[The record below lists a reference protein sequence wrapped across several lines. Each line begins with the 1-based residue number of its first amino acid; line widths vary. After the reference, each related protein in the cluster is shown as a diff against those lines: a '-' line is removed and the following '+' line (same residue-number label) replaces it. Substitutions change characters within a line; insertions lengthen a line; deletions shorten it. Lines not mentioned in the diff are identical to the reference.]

1 MKTVKLLTYEDF
13 TLGRS
18 FPLGPRTI
26 SAEEIIS
33 FAEKYD
39 PQPFHLDPES
49 EQAKTV
55 GGLIAS
61 GWHTCAIT
69 MRMMCDAYLLDS
81 ASQGSGGLEKVS
93 WLRPV
98 RPGDTLTGEAVVLDR
113 RVSSKRPTLGLVTFQ
128 YSLQNQN
135 GETVITIEGMG
146 MLDVANPSQE
156 NV

>member
-1 MKTVKLLTYEDF
+1 MLTYEDF
-13 TLGRS
+13 TSGRS

-26 SAEEIIS
+26 TAEEIID

-39 PQPFHLDPES
+39 PQPFHLEPES
-49 EQAKTV
+49 DQAKTV

-81 ASQGSGGLEKVS
+81 ASQGSGGLDEVR
-93 WLRPV
+93 WHRPV

-113 RVSSKRPTLGLVTFQ
+113 RISSKRPTLGLVTFQ
-128 YSLQNQN
+128 YSLQNQH
-135 GETVITIEGMG
+135 GDAVITIKGMG
-146 MLDVANPSQE
+146 MLDVANPASQE
-156 NV
+156 V